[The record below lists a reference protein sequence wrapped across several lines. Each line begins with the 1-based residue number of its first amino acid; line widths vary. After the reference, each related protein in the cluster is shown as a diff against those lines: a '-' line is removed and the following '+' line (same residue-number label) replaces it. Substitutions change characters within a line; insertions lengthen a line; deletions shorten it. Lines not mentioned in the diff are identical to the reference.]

1 MINVRQGKVDSVDMD
16 TIVSISRVTSET
28 YDLTTEFFTR
38 AAFKIIQI
46 DVVHPN
52 WQVINKC

>member
-1 MINVRQGKVDSVDMD
+1 MINVRQRKVEGVDMD
-16 TIVSISRVTSET
+16 TIVPISSVTNET
-28 YDLTTEFFTR
+28 YYLTTEFSMR